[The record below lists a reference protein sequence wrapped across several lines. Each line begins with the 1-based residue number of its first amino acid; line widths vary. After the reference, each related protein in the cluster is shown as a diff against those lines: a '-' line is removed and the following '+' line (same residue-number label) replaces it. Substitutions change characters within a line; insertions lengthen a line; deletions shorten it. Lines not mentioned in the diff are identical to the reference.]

1 MTDKYPG
8 LSSYTDRH
16 GKLRWRYRTKE
27 RVVSLPAPN
36 QPGFKDAYQAA
47 VEGRKVPKAPV
58 VQMPGAALPG
68 TFGAA
73 FQRLK
78 ISVKW
83 LALDEASKRKNTRL
97 IEEFLELRVVADHPL
112 IWRNVA
118 VKNLRRIH
126 VEELLGRFI
135 ATPHKA
141 KHLLVGIRKLV
152 YVALRQDWIEIDP
165 TAAVEWRPA
174 YAGWKAWSREAMAQ
188 FENRWQLGTAARTC
202 YGLALWLGNRRGDV
216 AGLRWDQRV
225 TRRVFI
231 DGIERHFDG
240 FDIVQAKN
248 KGRTGGKRLFVPITP
263 MLSEVLD
270 AADRRGETVL
280 VNGYG
285 EPFSA
290 KSLTGMMAH
299 WCKLAGLPKG
309 LTLHGLRKSLG
320 VYLAEAEASTRQL
333 MDVLGHDDID
343 HAELYSR
350 EASQVRLAV
359 QGMDRVVRLV
369 TRKPMLGE
377 PIGEP
382 RGEPPYK
389 ALINN
394 DNGGP
399 GGCTILPC
407 FQLLGAPNRLNCRR

>member
-1 MTDKYPG
+1 
-8 LSSYTDRH
+8 
-16 GKLRWRYRTKE
+16 
-27 RVVSLPAPN
+27 
-36 QPGFKDAYQAA
+36 
-47 VEGRKVPKAPV
+47 
-58 VQMPGAALPG
+58 
-68 TFGAA
+68 
-73 FQRLK
+73 
-78 ISVKW
+78 
-83 LALDEASKRKNTRL
+83 
-97 IEEFLELRVVADHPL
+97 
-112 IWRNVA
+112 
-118 VKNLRRIH
+118 
-126 VEELLGRFI
+126 
-135 ATPHKA
+135 
-141 KHLLVGIRKLV
+141 
-152 YVALRQDWIEIDP
+152 
-165 TAAVEWRPA
+165 
-174 YAGWKAWSREAMAQ
+174 MAQ
-188 FENRWQLGTAARTC
+188 FENRWSLGTAARTC

-231 DGIERHFDG
+231 DGVERHFDG

-263 MLSEVLD
+263 MLSEILD

-399 GGCTILPC
+399 GGRHQILDFVIFFRGEEARAFPYLFVWFRGSLDGASLTNLLQQISKMPSSVASDAPC
-407 FQLLGAPNRLNCRR
+407 LHRVTSWRIGERPPVTEQALPAGLMARTLCGCPRHQEDWR